1 MRFSPTRVAQA
12 RSARLLYGH
21 RLLAGALGVLVGFVS
36 LAVDPVHR
44 GQRWRVN
51 ETRVLEGTCSRR
63 YADVSDRTCRLLQRV
78 LFPLLRE
85 YGATAVRQYATQVQ
99 VQVQTIPT
107 HSHTRERSVCF
118 PRGVDSTDLLEY
130 PPVLLETTERA
141 SAYGSNTAQVTG
153 PGTNYPHHDN
163 NAA

>member
-12 RSARLLYGH
+12 RSARLLHCH

-44 GQRWRVN
+44 GHRWRVN

-63 YADVSDRTCRLLQRV
+63 YADVSDRTCREVQRV

-85 YGATAVRQYATQVQ
+85 YGATAVFHDTRLHRSKYKLSPHTA
-99 VQVQTIPT
+99 
-107 HSHTRERSVCF
+107 TRE
-118 PRGVDSTDLLEY
+118 
-130 PPVLLETTERA
+130 
-141 SAYGSNTAQVTG
+141 
-153 PGTNYPHHDN
+153 
-163 NAA
+163 NAAFVFLVVLIQRICLNIRPCF